1 MEIILG
7 KHAGFCNGVKN
18 VVEKTNKILEEN
30 GPTYCLG
37 ELAHNKNLIEELS
50 KKGLKIIENVE
61 EAKERII
68 IRAHGIPKEIYKK
81 LEEKKIE
88 ILDYTCPYVLAIHKI
103 AEEKAK
109 ENYFIVLVGVREHP
123 ETIGTISFCGEN
135 SEIIE
140 NEEDVEKAIPKFK
153 KSNLEKIYVI
163 AQTTINVHKFN
174 NIIEKIKKYVKE
186 ENVEIKNT
194 ICNSTKTRQDETV
207 EIAKEVE
214 AMIIIGGKNSSNTK
228 KLYEVAKEK
237 CADTYLIES
246 YIELDIDKIKKYK
259 KVGIMAG
266 ASTPQNIIEDV
277 LRFIEK

>member
-30 GPTYCLG
+30 GATYCLG

-50 KKGLKIIENVE
+50 KKGLKIIENAE

-81 LEEKKIE
+81 LEEKNIE

-109 ENYFIVLVGVREHP
+109 ENYFIILVGVKVHP
-123 ETIGTISFCGEN
+123 ETIGTISFCGKN
-135 SEIIE
+135 SEIVE
-140 NEEDVEKAIPKFK
+140 NEEDIEKAIKKFK
-153 KSNLEKIYVI
+153 KSDSEKIYI
-163 AQTTINVHKFN
+163 LAQTTINVNKFN
-174 NIIEKIKKYVKE
+174 KIIEKIKEHVKE
-186 ENVEIKNT
+186 ENVEVKNT

-207 EIAKEVE
+207 QIAKEVD

-228 KLYEVAKEK
+228 KLYEVAKEN
-237 CADTYLIES
+237 CENTYLIET
-246 YIELDIDKIKKYK
+246 YKELKKEEITKYNKI
-259 KVGIMAG
+259 GIMAG
-266 ASTPQNIIEDV
+266 ASTPQNVINDV
-277 LRFIEK
+277 VNFIKE

>member
-1 MEIILG
+1 MEIIIG

-18 VVEKTNKILEEN
+18 VVEKTNEILEEY

-50 KKGLKIIENVE
+50 KKGLKIIENIE

-81 LEEKKIE
+81 LEEKNIE

-123 ETIGTISFCGEN
+123 ETIGTISFCGNN
-135 SEIIE
+135 SEIVE
-140 NEEDVEKAIPKFK
+140 NEEDVEKAIQKFK
-153 KSNLEKIYVI
+153 NSNLEKIFVI
-163 AQTTINVHKFN
+163 AQTTINVKKFN
-174 NIIEKIKKYVKE
+174 NIIEKIKEYVKE
-186 ENVEIKNT
+186 ENVEVKNT
-194 ICNSTKTRQDETV
+194 ICNSTKTRQDETAQ
-207 EIAKEVE
+207 IAKEVD

-228 KLYEVAKEK
+228 KLYEVAKEE
-237 CADTYLIES
+237 CPNTYLIEN
-246 YIELDIDKIKKYK
+246 YKELNKEEINKYNKI
-259 KVGIMAG
+259 GIMAG
-266 ASTPQNIIEDV
+266 ASTPQNVIDDV
-277 LRFIEK
+277 IKYIK

>member
-7 KHAGFCNGVKN
+7 KYAGFCNGVKN

-50 KKGLKIIENVE
+50 KKGLKIIENIE

-81 LEEKKIE
+81 LEEKNIE

-140 NEEDVEKAIPKFK
+140 NEEDVEKEIQKFK

-163 AQTTINVHKFN
+163 AQTTINANKFN
-174 NIIEKIKKYVKE
+174 KIIEKIKEHVEE
-186 ENVEIKNT
+186 ENVEVKNT
-194 ICNSTKTRQDETV
+194 ICNSTKTRQDETIQ
-207 EIAKEVE
+207 IAKEVDV
-214 AMIIIGGKNSSNTK
+214 MIIIGGKNSSNTK
-228 KLYEVAKEK
+228 KLYEVAKEECK
-237 CADTYLIES
+237 NTYLIES
-246 YIELDIDKIKKYK
+246 YNELEKEEIVRYNKI
-259 KVGIMAG
+259 GIMAG
-266 ASTPQNIIEDV
+266 ASTPQNVIDDV
-277 LRFIEK
+277 IKYIK